1 MKYSPGGR
9 YFKYRPPLGLSWPLD
24 RTWTATYRLRI
35 SEISNN
41 PFIHPRSTAVFLL
54 DVALSS
60 KPRVAQRARV
70 QRLQESLPIPIIATC
85 ESFIGT
91 GCLPRRTRWNG
102 MARWCHGRRG
112 SWRSEYCGE
121 PASGDGESL
130 HKHDT
135 MRLLVGFDHYIDL
148 DTMTL
153 CYRSSAAGQRAQ
165 LPHGTEVRQSVY

>member
-1 MKYSPGGR
+1 MLNPPDKGG
-9 YFKYRPPLGLSWPLD
+9 
-24 RTWTATYRLRI
+24 
-35 SEISNN
+35 
-41 PFIHPRSTAVFLL
+41 
-54 DVALSS
+54 
-60 KPRVAQRARV
+60 
-70 QRLQESLPIPIIATC
+70 
-85 ESFIGT
+85 
-91 GCLPRRTRWNG
+91 G
-102 MARWCHGRRG
+102 MARWCHGRR
-112 SWRSEYCGE
+112 RCGE